1 VKELGINQ
9 VKSLGHTGNKA
20 FDPLRIVDRGPS
32 VAKKSSDAVNVS
44 SPKSR
49 RSLVARAALRLDNM
63 PNGDRKFGSLVSR
76 KPFGEQSSLDEWRQ
90 TGSRF
95 ARDVRARASMG
106 DPGESALQEQLF
118 REKFINVLEDRG
130 FIEKDG
136 EQDLIFIVFGGEAE
150 QFLSINSD
158 SRMCDVPEEWR
169 KAFLIARGQALEEG
183 RIAGV
188 KIEQNPAENDSH
200 DITLFREASSEVHQ
214 VPKERWPSIIG
225 DMFKKYPDQWVMAST
240 VVGNRDYESLF
251 ACMEVYQELEKLQGN
266 KSAYKL
272 EKGQLE
278 QKEREL
284 RELRNF
290 QRQQKLKHDL
300 FLRDLQKLQVI
311 QFVIVLQRDLSLQKN
326 IDRIKNLRE
335 IQNEISNVAIRKGEI
350 MAKEHESLLDQKKE
364 EVEQARNMQEVYDMM
379 MGIPKFRSIVGKL
392 PKEYIVDSTTIQK
405 RLITDPRIEVLNNE
419 GHTFDISPG
428 SLLRGQHYEVCLF
441 IKRARNIDK

>member
-1 VKELGINQ
+1 
-9 VKSLGHTGNKA
+9 
-20 FDPLRIVDRGPS
+20 
-32 VAKKSSDAVNVS
+32 
-44 SPKSR
+44 
-49 RSLVARAALRLDNM
+49 
-63 PNGDRKFGSLVSR
+63 
-76 KPFGEQSSLDEWRQ
+76 
-90 TGSRF
+90 
-95 ARDVRARASMG
+95 MG
-106 DPGESALQEQLF
+106 DAEETASQDLF
-118 REKFINVLEDRG
+118 RSIFLKLLDKYGYIKETNDPFIYDYV
-130 FIEKDG
+130 
-136 EQDLIFIVFGGEAE
+136 GGEEKQAHSLK
-150 QFLSINSD
+150 FD
-158 SRMCDVPEEWR
+158 SSVFDVPEEWR
-169 KAFLIARGQALEEG
+169 KAFLIARGQVFEER

-200 DITLFREASSEVHQ
+200 DITLFREASSEIHQ
-214 VPKERWPSIIG
+214 VPKGRWPSIIG
-225 DMFKKYPDQWVMAST
+225 DMFKKHPDQRVMAWT

-266 KSAYKL
+266 KSVYKL
-272 EKGQLE
+272 KNGQLE

-284 RELRNF
+284 RDLRNF
-290 QRQQKLKHDL
+290 QRQQKLKQDL
-300 FLRDLQKLQVI
+300 FLRDLQKLQVT

-335 IQNEISNVAIRKGEI
+335 IQNEISNIAIRKGEI

-441 IKRARNIDK
+441 IKRARNLDK